1 MIDCEQ
7 RWALALTALDLL
19 KADASL
25 KGLIVGSAHGPVQ
38 LAYADCISRRFSTT
52 KIPTSASS
60 DRLLGALDIS
70 STLAKGKPVY
80 QSGLLDQQT
89 GALIINGA
97 ERLDTTTC
105 SILSAHLDNPDAPET
120 VMLIMDESTTEEP
133 GLASSSI
140 AERLALLIELPAMP
154 LATLQALVNSVDSP
168 LVEESQN
175 AGQQD
180 ANGLA
185 AHSGKSQDASQQ
197 SAKPQDAKSR
207 EATALEAQKIDANQ
221 VEFPDELLMQLTL
234 LAQRLGVESMRS
246 LLFAVRV
253 ARVHAA
259 MRSRHT
265 VTIEDAGVAAQL
277 VLSPRALGVEP
288 QQNPSEEEST
298 EESPDEP
305 LEDHIEDQ
313 QEQENTPPAD
323 AQDPNE
329 LAQEEQQPESL
340 EDMGEQLLEAAAAT
354 LPEHLIAN
362 LVRGQR
368 NNQTSGRDAGATS
381 KGTSGRPVGVKR
393 PRGGL
398 SGQRLN
404 VIETL
409 KAAAPKQRL
418 RGNDL
423 TNNSP
428 NTRRLQVR
436 LEDFRITRYKQP
448 TRTTTVFVVD
458 ASGSAALHRLAEA
471 KGAVEL
477 LLAECYVRRDRVAMI
492 SFRGDSAQLEL
503 PPTRSLVR
511 AKRELAQLP
520 GGGGTP
526 LASGLDLAFQVVHQL
541 KQAGETP
548 VVIIMTDGKA
558 NIARDGS
565 ASRTQAMEDAHHAA
579 RQLANSD
586 ARILFVDT
594 APRARPQAR
603 ELASILQ
610 ARYLP
615 LPAFDAQAVPE
626 LTGT

>member
-19 KADASL
+19 EADASL
-25 KGLIVGSAHGPVQ
+25 KGLIIGTAHGPVQ
-38 LAYADCISRRFSTT
+38 EAYADYISQRFNTT

-70 STLAKGKPVY
+70 QTLALGKPVY
-80 QSGLLDQQT
+80 QPGLLEQQT

-97 ERLDTTTC
+97 ERLDTSTC
-105 SILSAHLDNPDAPET
+105 SILSAHLDNPNAPQT
-120 VMLIMDESTTEEP
+120 VMLVMDESTSEEP
-133 GLASSSI
+133 GLAGSSM
-140 AERLALLIELPAMP
+140 AERLALLIELPVMP
-154 LATLQALVNSVDSP
+154 LATLQALVNAIKTPTDS
-168 LVEESQN
+168 ESQPAN
-175 AGQQD
+175 HED
-180 ANGLA
+180 ANNLNVC
-185 AHSGKSQDASQQ
+185 S
-197 SAKPQDAKSR
+197 
-207 EATALEAQKIDANQ
+207 LEANL
-221 VEFPDELLMQLTL
+221 VEFPDELLMELTL
-234 LAQRLGVESMRS
+234 LAQRLGVDSMRS

-259 MRSRHT
+259 MHARRV
-265 VTIEDAGVAAQL
+265 VTIDDAGVAAQL

-288 QQNPSEEEST
+288 QQNTAEEEQSEDT
-298 EESPDEP
+298 TDE
-305 LEDHIEDQ
+305 HAEDQ
-313 QEQENTPPAD
+313 QEQDHPPTAD
-323 AQDPNE
+323 VQNSNEKTQDE
-329 LAQEEQQPESL
+329 EEEQTESL
-340 EDMGEQLLEAAAAT
+340 EDIGEQLLEAAAAT

-368 NNQTSGRDAGATS
+368 NNNTSGRDAGATS
-381 KGTSGRPVGVKR
+381 KGTSGRPIGVKR

-423 TNNSP
+423 SKNVQNK
-428 NTRRLQVR
+428 RRLQVR

-471 KGAVEL
+471 KGAIEL

-503 PPTRSLVR
+503 APTRSLVR

-565 ASRTQAMEDAHHAA
+565 ASRSQAMEDAHHAA
-579 RQLANSD
+579 GQLANTN
-586 ARILFVDT
+586 ARCLFVDT

-626 LTGT
+626 LTRT